1 MTSVVVIDGGGN
13 VLEYVTG
20 DEEAQQV
27 RNVFVLYIFPRTYN
41 TLPSTKGLFMLPFC
55 MKINPSITNDVTVTA
70 HIRPYVLYVS
80 LDVQT
85 ICPQYVQLRDKFF

>member
-27 RNVFVLYIFPRTYN
+27 RNPFTPHKGPGISAYILLMTKNALRLTKRF
-41 TLPSTKGLFMLPFC
+41 TLLFYSC
-55 MKINPSITNDVTVTA
+55 E
-70 HIRPYVLYVS
+70 
-80 LDVQT
+80 
-85 ICPQYVQLRDKFF
+85 